1 MNFPLP
7 PREPSRIS
15 EKSKCLAGTKPRK
28 VVGQLFDL
36 LIPSRILFVALRRLT
51 ASLIFVA
58 LLASTSTAEA
68 IPCTVSCALVGLGR
82 GHDQQMHPSDHL
94 AERHHH
100 HMDMNAGAL
109 PLNQEPALRSGH
121 CATYSELVALAAASR
136 FVLTRNTA
144 PDSSCV
150 MTAVVSIGATSVLY
164 SSIHGPSVSPPN
176 RRVSAVTPIR
186 I

>member
-1 MNFPLP
+1 LSDLP
-7 PREPSRIS
+7 
-15 EKSKCLAGTKPRK
+15 
-28 VVGQLFDL
+28 
-36 LIPSRILFVALRRLT
+36 IPFRILLVALRRLT
-51 ASLIFVA
+51 ASLIFLA

-82 GHDQQMHPSDHL
+82 GHDQQIHRSDHL
-94 AERHHH
+94 AETHHHH

-121 CATYSELVALAAASR
+121 CAKYSEFVALAAASR
-136 FVLTRNTA
+136 FVLTRNTV
-144 PDSSCV
+144 PDSNFA
-150 MTAVVSIGATSVLY
+150 MTADVSVGATSVLY

>member
-1 MNFPLP
+1 
-7 PREPSRIS
+7 
-15 EKSKCLAGTKPRK
+15 
-28 VVGQLFDL
+28 LFDL
-36 LIPSRILFVALRRLT
+36 LIPSRILVVALRRLT
-51 ASLIFVA
+51 ASLIFLA

-100 HMDMNAGAL
+100 HHMDMNAGAL
-109 PLNQEPALRSGH
+109 PLNQEPALWSGH
-121 CATYSELVALAAASR
+121 CVTYSEFVGLAAASR
-136 FVLTRNTA
+136 FVLMRNTT
-144 PDSSCV
+144 PDSNFAV
-150 MTAVVSIGATSVLY
+150 TADISIGATSVLH

-176 RRVSAVTPIR
+176 RRLSAVTPIR

>member
-1 MNFPLP
+1 L
-7 PREPSRIS
+7 S
-15 EKSKCLAGTKPRK
+15 
-28 VVGQLFDL
+28 DL

-51 ASLIFVA
+51 ASLIFLA
-58 LLASTSTAEA
+58 LLASISTAEV
-68 IPCTVSCALVGLGR
+68 IPCTVSCALAGLGR

-100 HMDMNAGAL
+100 HQMDMSAGAL
-109 PLNQEPALRSGH
+109 PLSQEPALRSGH
-121 CATYSELVALAAASR
+121 CATYSEFVALAAASR

-144 PDSSCV
+144 PDSNFA
-150 MTAVVSIGATSVLY
+150 MTADVSIGAASVLY